1 LQLVV
6 DCLEIDRQG
15 EVKSRGFEF
24 GWGIMLSDRFVPRGG
39 EKWRG
44 GGPTPYPLPV
54 GNEERIRERE
64 RIEE

>member
-1 LQLVV
+1 
-6 DCLEIDRQG
+6 
-15 EVKSRGFEF
+15 
-24 GWGIMLSDRFVPRGG
+24 MLSDRFVPRGG